1 LDLLSSG
8 VLSSN
13 WLNPSFPCWFIRCT
27 MG

>member
-13 WLNPSFPCWFIRCT
+13 WLNPSFACWFIRCT